1 MSSGTPPVSPSTST
15 ASVTSVTPTT
25 LPATT
30 SVSPVAEGEFRV
42 GWIGGSEVVLRDVSL
57 AEHANSLGATVDG
70 RRVLFEAYTR
80 TAPSPAD
87 TSAAVADAA
96 AQGVDALVVTINP
109 QWLYGRVCE
118 GVTPPHTRYACLLEI
133 TEVTGGAQIESL
145 GEQIVATALPAL
157 LVLMP
162 TSVDAL
168 EDPALSEP
176 IAVANDRLEELL
188 PRGPSIEIIDER
200 LTAEREEFREGV
212 GFYDMVHTTPT
223 GAKQLAGAVAGELFR
238 VLQD

>member
-1 MSSGTPPVSPSTST
+1 VPDTIASVATTAVAST
-15 ASVTSVTPTT
+15 ASTT
-25 LPATT
+25 LAAPATT
-30 SVSPVAEGEFRV
+30 TPAAAGPFRV
-42 GWIGGSEVVLRDVSL
+42 GWVGGSEVVLRDVSL
-57 AEHANSLGATVDG
+57 PDFANSLGLTLDERPV
-70 RRVLFEAYTR
+70 VFEAYAR

-87 TSAAVADAA
+87 TAQAVADADA
-96 AQGVDALVVTINP
+96 GGVDALVVTINP

-118 GVTPPHTRYACLLEI
+118 GVEPPHARYACLLEI
-133 TEVTGGAQIESL
+133 TAVTGGDEIEAL
-145 GEQIVATALPAL
+145 GEQIVASALPAL

-188 PRGPSIEIIDER
+188 PRGSGIAVVDER
-200 LTAEREEFREGV
+200 LTEGREEFREGV
-212 GFYDMVHTTPT
+212 GFYDMVHATPT